1 MKQEE
6 LVKGLKVLGLAYG
19 KDFTQEECVTYYEF
33 LQEYS
38 YETFKTAIKSLIKKS
53 KFLPKIS
60 EIIEE
65 CENSKSSSW
74 FEILSFME
82 KQGYFAVASEYDKA
96 SKWLERNIIPAWFK
110 EDMKKYYAM
119 MKQEKLGYNEPLRIG
134 QV

>member
-1 MKQEE
+1 
-6 LVKGLKVLGLAYG
+6 
-19 KDFTQEECVTYYEF
+19 
-33 LQEYS
+33 
-38 YETFKTAIKSLIKKS
+38 
-53 KFLPKIS
+53 
-60 EIIEE
+60 
-65 CENSKSSSW
+65 
-74 FEILSFME
+74 ME